1 LYGSSLAEAMNAS
14 TAYDTIAVLS
24 ILFEI
29 QKEDN
34 PDLSPITEC
43 QYRTK
48 FYKIHYC
55 KLLS

>member
-1 LYGSSLAEAMNAS
+1 MNTS

-43 QYRTK
+43 QYRP
-48 FYKIHYC
+48 
-55 KLLS
+55 KLLM